1 MKIIND
7 SNASKRMFVAV
18 LFGIAFAFVSLFLQL
33 LIFAFIMLKFDASS
47 NVSSIFATIA
57 LMISSL
63 IAGLVSSKK
72 LGFKVLF
79 TAVISGALFYFL
91 VAIISAAITKNT
103 FGALFLLRM
112 SLCIL
117 ASVIGVLIGLKKNNK
132 II

>member
-33 LIFAFIMLKFDASS
+33 LIFAFIMLKFDVSS

-57 LMISSL
+57 LMVSSL